1 MEAIWEGRKDVNRRG
16 LGWNWRVYAAQSFGS
31 VWIYPL
37 MNAGIAGNTDMF
49 KDHAFLGRGMD
60 GLLSRIIAREQGG
73 LSIMDIP
80 YSSNAD
86 AFQTR
91 VDQMLSARVSRD
103 LTKRLSLYGGGLIG
117 REMDLFTAGLEVQ
130 VLFLKVQLPVIQRLN
145 GISTL
150 NFKGG
155 TTFSVV
161 MNLEKLSPYQL
172 LRRGDLIN

>member
-1 MEAIWEGRKDVNRRG
+1 
-16 LGWNWRVYAAQSFGS
+16 
-31 VWIYPL
+31 
-37 MNAGIAGNTDMF
+37 
-49 KDHAFLGRGMD
+49 
-60 GLLSRIIAREQGG
+60 
-73 LSIMDIP
+73 
-80 YSSNAD
+80 
-86 AFQTR
+86 
-91 VDQMLSARVSRD
+91 
-103 LTKRLSLYGGGLIG
+103 
-117 REMDLFTAGLEVQ
+117 MDLFTAGLEVK